1 MERRFYLIL
10 LTIISFCFVKINAE
24 EVSQQQAFEI
34 VSKLFEGQGVDYYT
48 ITAKD
53 NSDIDKWMFFIDMIP
68 SALWSHPC
76 YVVKYP
82 KTGHVQE
89 DAFEKAQYSFPPEE
103 YEYTPY
109 QINSTHNEDLDP
121 NFIIA
126 EPVPSRGNSEQ
137 NANEAKRTYA
147 LMGEQQ

>member
-109 QINSTHNEDLDP
+109 
-121 NFIIA
+121 
-126 EPVPSRGNSEQ
+126 PSHILQSLFRIHGKYRSPPQ
-137 NANEAKRTYA
+137 FHYSRACSIPWK
-147 LMGEQQ
+147 